1 MAGPGDIARVG
12 APMPSSSVESSL
24 QAQLLHLNGPYR
36 GRTITYRPKHLH
48 LGTAKDCNVWFP
60 KECLVESHHA
70 ELAFVEESCSF
81 HLKAMD
87 GPVFVN
93 RREVSEVILE
103 PDDLIELGRGGPQ
116 FRFRIHAERGR
127 ACKPVYLM
135 LRDAGEVHGA
145 SGLRASMASLQR
157 DVFSRSTWRAR
168 LGLLVIAS
176 ILVFAAA
183 YVGGLLGGVRTAREQ
198 AELRRNQSELYD
210 QMLTRI
216 HSQLQELRR
225 AQAAGASREEVERL
239 RTEFNRRAS
248 IVDAFVA
255 RNAAL
260 RDVLEVYT
268 RGVCLIHG
276 VYGFLVREGE
286 QEAEVMNPDGTPA
299 RLEYVGS
306 GFLASH
312 EGDVITN
319 RHVAQ
324 PWWNDVSVAG
334 ALAMGMEP
342 RFVSLRVHFPGRP
355 AAEVDP
361 SSIQIAAGDVD
372 VAVFRVVVED
382 VPVLPLYEGDLKA
395 VRGERVILLGYPTG
409 LNALL
414 ARAEPS
420 VASEVLA
427 GANDMGSLIGELAK
441 RNAIS
446 PVITQGMLNEVLD
459 YRLVYDAETTSGG
472 SGGPVFGSGGLVIGI
487 NFAITRDFHG
497 SNFGVPISFARE
509 LLNRP
514 KGSADPST
522 RNPLP
527 TEAAPA
533 QPATTRAP

>member
-1 MAGPGDIARVG
+1 M
-12 APMPSSSVESSL
+12 

-36 GRTITYRPKHLH
+36 GRTVTYRPKHLQ
-48 LGTAKDCNVWFP
+48 LGAAKDCNVWFP
-60 KECLVESHHA
+60 KECHVESHHA
-70 ELAFVEESCSF
+70 ELTFVEESCSF
-81 HLKAMD
+81 HLKAVD

-93 RREVSEVILE
+93 RREVREVILE

-116 FRFRIHAERGR
+116 FRFRIHAEPGR

-168 LGLLVIAS
+168 LGLLLIAS
-176 ILVFAAA
+176 VLVFAAA
-183 YVGGLLGGVRTAREQ
+183 YVGGLLGGARTAREQ
-198 AELRRNQSELYD
+198 AELRRSQSELYD
-210 QMLTRI
+210 KMLARI
-216 HSQLQELRR
+216 HTQLQEVRQ
-225 AQAAGASREEVERL
+225 AQAAGASREEVDRL
-239 RTEFNRRAS
+239 RTEFSRRAS

-312 EGDVITN
+312 KGDVITN

-324 PWWNDVSVAG
+324 PWWNDASVAG

-342 RFVSLRVHFPGRP
+342 RFVSLRAHFPGRS
-355 AAEVDP
+355 AVDIDP
-361 SSIQIAAGDVD
+361 SSILIADGDVD
-372 VAVFRVVVED
+372 VAVFRVVVEG
-382 VPVLPLYEGDLKA
+382 VPVLPLYEGDVKA

-420 VASEVLA
+420 VVSEVLA
-427 GANDMGSLIGELAK
+427 NADDMGSLIGELAK
-441 RNAIS
+441 RDAIS
-446 PVITQGMLNEVLD
+446 PVITQGALNEVLD

-472 SGGPVFGSGGLVIGI
+472 SGGPVFGSSGLVIGV

-509 LLNRP
+509 LLDRSNIIPETPTDRP
-514 KGSADPST
+514 SGSEYP
-522 RNPLP
+522 
-527 TEAAPA
+527 EV
-533 QPATTRAP
+533 QPVTGRSPDIP